1 MKKLLLLILF
11 ISTLDA
17 NILQETIDKAP
28 SGATLKLPAGIYKG
42 NIVINKPLTIVGNDK
57 DVIIDGGGVGK
68 VITINSSNVVLKNLT
83 IQNSGKLMHKLDSAI
98 FISKSKNSEISNCR
112 ILNSLYGIDMLMVKD
127 SLISNNFITS
137 YNNDIGL
144 RGDALKIWHSHNNT
158 ISNNTIDRVRDAT
171 MNYSNNNT
179 ITNNHISNSRF
190 ALQIAHSDQNIIK
203 ENKFR
208 YNSVSLMLIMTKDTK
223 IINNSIQSSKGAAG
237 IGVML
242 KGGHNLLFE
251 HNKLR
256 YNAKGMYIDSKWTEM
271 SMKRYIVNNEISY
284 NKEAIHFHLTIR
296 NNTFTH
302 NKFIG
307 NIDDI
312 VKSTAGFETKSNV
325 VEYNYWDRYTGF
337 DTNGDN
343 IGDTSH
349 MMYQYADR
357 LWHYNN
363 KVKFFYGSPVMAI
376 LNLIAQV
383 APFIDPI
390 LMLEDKKP
398 IVNSNVSMG
407 ALKD

>member
-1 MKKLLLLILF
+1 MKKLLLFIYF
-11 ISTLDA
+11 ISALNA
-17 NILQETIDKAP
+17 SILQETIDSAP

-42 NIVINKPLTIVGNDK
+42 NIIINKPITLLGKEDG
-57 DVIIDGGGVGK
+57 VIIDGGGIGK
-68 VITINSSNVVLKNLT
+68 VITINSSNVTIENLT
-83 IQNSGKLMHKLDSAI
+83 ITNSGTQMHQLDSAI
-98 FISKSKNSEISNCR
+98 FINKSKNSQISNCK
-112 ILNSLYGIDMLMVKD
+112 ILNSLYGIDMLMVED
-127 SLISNNFITS
+127 SNISNNFITS
-137 YNNDIGL
+137 KNNDIGL

-158 ISNNTIDRVRDAT
+158 ISNNTIDRVRDVT
-171 MNYSNNNT
+171 MNYSNNN
-179 ITNNHISNSRF
+179 ILENNHILNSRF
-190 ALQIAHSDQNIIK
+190 GLQIAHSKNNLIK
-203 ENKFR
+203 ENEFR
-208 YNSVSLMLIMTKDTK
+208 YNSVSLMLMMTQNTK
-223 IINNSIQSSKGAAG
+223 ITNNSIQSSKGAAG

-242 KGGHNLLFE
+242 KGGHNILFE
-251 HNKLR
+251 YNTLR
-256 YNAKGMYIDSKWTEM
+256 YNAKAMYIDSKWTEM

-302 NKFIG
+302 NEFVG

-325 VEYNYWDRYTGF
+325 VEYNYWDRYAGF

-349 MMYQYADR
+349 KMYQYADR

-363 KVKFFYGSPVMAI
+363 KVKFFYGSPVMTL
-376 LNLIAQV
+376 LNFLAQV

-398 IVNSNVSMG
+398 IVNPTVSMD

>member
-1 MKKLLLLILF
+1 MKKLLLLIFF

-28 SGATLKLPAGIYKG
+28 FGATLKLPAGIYKG
-42 NIVINKPLTIVGNDK
+42 NIVINKPLTILGKEDA
-57 DVIIDGGGVGK
+57 VIIDGGGVGK

-83 IQNSGKLMHKLDSAI
+83 IQNSGKLMHQLDSAI
-98 FISKSKNSEISNCR
+98 FISKSKNSKITDCK
-112 ILNSLYGIDMLMVKD
+112 ILNSLYGIDMLMVED
-127 SLISNNFITS
+127 SVISNNFITS
-137 YNNDIGL
+137 YDNDIGL
-144 RGDALKIWHSHNNT
+144 RGDAIKIWHSHNNT
-158 ISNNTIDRVRDAT
+158 ISNNTIDKVRDAT
-171 MNYSNNNT
+171 MNYSNNNI
-179 ITNNHISNSRF
+179 ITNNKISNSRF
-190 ALQIAHSDQNIIK
+190 ALQIAHSDSNLIEK
-203 ENKFR
+203 NEFR
-208 YNSVSLMLIMTKDTK
+208 YNSVSLMLMMAKDTK
-223 IINNSIQSSKGAAG
+223 ITNNSIQSSKGAAG
-237 IGVML
+237 IGVMI

-271 SMKRYIVNNEISY
+271 SMKRYIVHNEISY

-302 NKFIG
+302 NKFVG

-312 VKSTAGFETKSNV
+312 VKSTAGYETKSNV
-325 VEYNYWDRYTGF
+325 VQYNYWDRYTGF

-349 MMYQYADR
+349 KMYQYADR

-363 KVKFFYGSPVMAI
+363 KVKFFYGSPVMAL
-376 LNLIAQV
+376 LNFLAQV

-390 LMLEDKKP
+390 LMLEDSKP
-398 IVNSNVSMG
+398 IVKIKRVEE
-407 ALKD
+407 

>member
-11 ISTLDA
+11 ISALDA

-28 SGATLKLPAGIYKG
+28 FGATLKLPAGIYKG

-68 VITINSSNVVLKNLT
+68 VITINSSNVTLKNLT
-83 IQNSGKLMHKLDSAI
+83 IRNSGKKMYQLDSAI
-98 FISKSKNSEISNCR
+98 FINKSKNSEISNCK
-112 ILNSLYGIDMLMVKD
+112 ILNSLYGIDMLMVED
-127 SLISNNFITS
+127 SNISNNFITS
-137 YNNDIGL
+137 YDNDIGL
-144 RGDALKIWHSHNNT
+144 RGDAIKIWHSHNNT
-158 ISNNTIDRVRDAT
+158 ISNNTIDNVRDVT
-171 MNYSNNNT
+171 INYSDNNK
-179 ITNNHISNSRF
+179 ILNNLVTNSRF
-190 ALQIAHSDQNIIK
+190 ALQVDHSKNNIIK
-203 ENKFR
+203 DNRFR
-208 YNSVSLMLIMTKDTK
+208 YNSVSLMLMMTQNTK
-223 IINNSIQSSKGAAG
+223 ITNNSIQSSKGAAG
-237 IGVML
+237 IGVL
-242 KGGHNLLFE
+242 IKGGSNLIFDN
-251 HNKLR
+251 NKLK

-271 SMKRYIVNNEISY
+271 SMKRYITNNEISY

-302 NKFIG
+302 NVFIG

-312 VKSTAGFETKSNV
+312 VKSTAGYETKKNV

-343 IGDTSH
+343 IGDTPH
-349 MMYQYADR
+349 KMYQYADR

-390 LMLEDKKP
+390 LMMEDSKP
-398 IVNSNVSMG
+398 IVNSTVSMD

>member
-1 MKKLLLLILF
+1 MKKILIF
-11 ISTLDA
+11 IFFITTLHS

-28 SGATLKLPAGIYKG
+28 FGATLKLPAGIYKG
-42 NIVINKPLTIVGNDK
+42 NIVINKPLTIVGNDEN
-57 DVIIDGGGVGK
+57 VIIDGGGIGK

-83 IQNSGKLMHKLDSAI
+83 IQNSGKLMHQLDSAI
-98 FISKSKNSEISNCR
+98 FISKSKNSEISNCK
-112 ILNSLYGIDMLMVKD
+112 IMNSLYGIDMLMVED
-127 SLISNNFITS
+127 SNISNNFISS
-137 YNNDIGL
+137 YDNDIGL

-158 ISNNTIDRVRDAT
+158 ISNNTIDKVRDAT

-179 ITNNHISNSRF
+179 IAKNQISNSRF
-190 ALQIAHSDQNIIK
+190 ALQIAHSEKNLIK

-208 YNSVSLMLIMTKDTK
+208 YNSVSLMLMMTKDTK

-242 KGGHNLLFE
+242 KGGHNILFE
-251 HNKLR
+251 YNKLR

-271 SMKRYIVNNEISY
+271 SMKRYILHNEISY

-302 NKFIG
+302 NEFVG

-312 VKSTAGFETKSNV
+312 VKSTAGYETKSNV

-337 DTNGDN
+337 DTNKDN

-349 MMYQYADR
+349 KMYQYADR

-363 KVKFFYGSPVMAI
+363 KVKFFYGSPVMAL
-376 LNLIAQV
+376 LNFLALV

-390 LMLEDKKP
+390 LLLEDTKP
-398 IVNSNVSMG
+398 IVNSSVSMD